1 MRIIAIGKKHEKW
14 VSSGIELFEKR
25 LKKPFD
31 LKWDILPHSN
41 FAEEKAREEET
52 QRILAKIKPSDFVI
66 LLDERGKTISSP
78 ELAKMLSNGFVNS
91 QNFVIIIG
99 GAFGVADELLQRAN
113 FVWSLSKLVFP
124 HQIVRLILVEQ
135 VYRAQEISSGGKYH
149 HE

>member
-52 QRILAKIKPSDFVI
+52 QRIMRNARNESFTTLLKLATDREDPVKAFVI
-66 LLDERGKTISSP
+66 ERTPAIRRKSERSTNHTTLNP
-78 ELAKMLSNGFVNS
+78 
-91 QNFVIIIG
+91 Q
-99 GAFGVADELLQRAN
+99 
-113 FVWSLSKLVFP
+113 
-124 HQIVRLILVEQ
+124 
-135 VYRAQEISSGGKYH
+135 
-149 HE
+149 